1 MKRKHLFTDYGTWSR
16 WKISTNSLTI
26 LFFRA
31 IPVGEFTAEP
41 PPPVQMSLRL
51 PAARS
56 MSHGA
61 RHGVTQLF
69 SNAKAKIRT
78 YSRTSKFST

>member
-56 MSHGA
+56 DTPGSGES
-61 RHGVTQLF
+61 VTVTKSEPSMTLF
-69 SNAKAKIRT
+69 WPKPDTA
-78 YSRTSKFST
+78 F